1 MTRKLNPVDKEVA
14 YIALKKWADIGPQRA
29 RLMLSQ
35 VDRFEDLFSHPI
47 SDLQKQLPNIPE
59 KIWNVDRDRLIVEA
73 KADWARCQKEN
84 IEVIHWEHPN
94 YPNRFKSLD
103 KPPLALFYQGNA
115 QLNGR
120 RTIGIVGTRK
130 MTERGQV
137 QCEKLVEAIAG
148 YDPLIISGLAY
159 GVDATAHRAALKY
172 GLDTLAMMGTGPDL
186 VYPSAHRDLASK
198 MVEQGGLMT
207 QLNFGKGPE
216 REHFPMRNWLVAAM
230 SDALIVVESAAK
242 GGSMITAG
250 MAANL
255 NKPVFAFPGRPT
267 DEFSLGCNL
276 LIKQQKAQL
285 IESGDDLIDALEW
298 SKLHDKRTVQRQ
310 LFVDLTEDEQRIL
323 DHLRTARE
331 SDVDQLSYQLDIP
344 IHQLS
349 TVLLELEFKGLV
361 KSLPGNRYLAI

>member
-1 MTRKLNPVDKEVA
+1 MTLKSNRVDKEVA

-29 RLMLSQ
+29 RQMLAQ
-35 VDRFEDLFSHPI
+35 VDSFQDLFYRPVTE
-47 SDLQKQLPNIPE
+47 LQTQLSGIPD
-59 KIWNVDRDRLIVEA
+59 KIWEVDRDQLVDEA
-73 KADWARCQKEN
+73 EADWARCQKEN
-84 IEVIHWEHPN
+84 IEVIHWDHPN
-94 YPNRFKSLD
+94 YPTRFKALD
-103 KPPLALFYQGNA
+103 QPPLAIFYQGNA

-130 MTERGQV
+130 MTERGQIL
-137 QCEKLVEAIAG
+137 CEKLVEAIAG
-148 YDPLIISGLAY
+148 YNPLIISGLAY

-186 VYPSAHRDLASK
+186 VYPSAHRDLSNK
-198 MVEQGGLMT
+198 MVKQGGLMT
-207 QLNFGKGPE
+207 QLNFGSGPE
-216 REHFPMRNWLVAAM
+216 REHFPMRNHLVAAM
-230 SDALIVVESAAK
+230 SDALIVVESAVK

-250 MAANL
+250 IAADM

-267 DEFSLGCNL
+267 DEFSLGCNQ
-276 LIKQQKAQL
+276 LIKQGKAKL
-285 IESGDDLIDALEW
+285 IESGEDLIDALEW
-298 SKLHDKRTVQRQ
+298 SKLQDKRTVQRQ
-310 LFVDLTEDEQRIL
+310 LFVDLTENEQRIL

-361 KSLPGNRYLAI
+361 KSRPGNRYLAI